1 MSNRPTPQDPD
12 HPLER
17 TTVLIDRVLA
27 GDAAARDELFR
38 RLQPELKRLAQ
49 SIVQRRSHGVP
60 GPSATTLFQS
70 ASRRLL
76 ERDALDAGSRRE
88 MFGLFCRAME
98 DEWVEQARH
107 DLAQKRQPPGRRE
120 PLIDFAKDMTDAPFD
135 FEKLRLAIREL
146 GGIDPDVAEIV
157 MLRYYADASLREVA
171 EITGT
176 TLGVVRGKWSYAK
189 AWLIDRMTAEGPNG

>member
-1 MSNRPTPQDPD
+1 
-12 HPLER
+12 
-17 TTVLIDRVLA
+17 VLIDRVLA

-38 RLQPELKRLAQ
+38 RLQPELKRLAKK
-49 SIVQRRSHGVP
+49 IVLTRSHGAP
-60 GPSATTLFQS
+60 GQSATTLFQN

-88 MFGLFCRAME
+88 MFKLFCRAME

-120 PLIDFAKDMTDAPFD
+120 PLIDFAKDMSDAPFD

-146 GGIDPDVAEIV
+146 GGIDPDAAEIV
-157 MLRYYADASLREVA
+157 MLRYYADASLREAA
-171 EITGT
+171 EVTGT
-176 TLGVVRGKWSYAK
+176 TLGVVRRKWEYAK
-189 AWLIDRMTAEGPNG
+189 AWLHERLTRHEHQR